1 MAHMT
6 ISELETKITL
16 RNTLFAL
23 MHQSKRDTAQESAML
38 GKLGEASITAV
49 DEKIR
54 GEWLRDVNAG
64 LKESA
69 FIKIRSSSD
78 NKVQRMI
85 EAIKTLTY
93 QKKTVREDKNSHEL
107 SLNTSD
113 ITINPVELDKFCGGI
128 GAGDWQTIMYKL
140 YLQISARALAEIG
153 NTDLAQKYAEQVRLP
168 ANFFRGDNETLAVST
183 SKSQITKTLRDLL
196 AAAIGDHKAA
206 GFLRGVDARDIA
218 FLDACISAH
227 GRDVK
232 SVRVLANQR
241 FAQYVLEMFSA
252 ACEGQQYKQ
261 EFRARKEGANLVK
274 MSFED

>member
-38 GKLGEASITAV
+38 EKLGEASITAV

-153 NTDLAQKYAEQVRLP
+153 NTSSVVTTKLLQSRPLNLRSLRHCATCWPPRL
-168 ANFFRGDNETLAVST
+168 V
-183 SKSQITKTLRDLL
+183 ITRHPDSC
-196 AAAIGDHKAA
+196 AA
-206 GFLRGVDARDIA
+206 
-218 FLDACISAH
+218 
-227 GRDVK
+227 
-232 SVRVLANQR
+232 
-241 FAQYVLEMFSA
+241 
-252 ACEGQQYKQ
+252 
-261 EFRARKEGANLVK
+261 
-274 MSFED
+274 

>member
-23 MHQSKRDTAQESAML
+23 MHQSKRDTVQESAML
-38 GKLGEASITAV
+38 EKLGEASITAV

-93 QKKTVREDKNSHEL
+93 QKKTVREDKNSH
-107 SLNTSD
+107 
-113 ITINPVELDKFCGGI
+113 
-128 GAGDWQTIMYKL
+128 
-140 YLQISARALAEIG
+140 
-153 NTDLAQKYAEQVRLP
+153 
-168 ANFFRGDNETLAVST
+168 
-183 SKSQITKTLRDLL
+183 
-196 AAAIGDHKAA
+196 
-206 GFLRGVDARDIA
+206 
-218 FLDACISAH
+218 
-227 GRDVK
+227 
-232 SVRVLANQR
+232 
-241 FAQYVLEMFSA
+241 
-252 ACEGQQYKQ
+252 
-261 EFRARKEGANLVK
+261 
-274 MSFED
+274 